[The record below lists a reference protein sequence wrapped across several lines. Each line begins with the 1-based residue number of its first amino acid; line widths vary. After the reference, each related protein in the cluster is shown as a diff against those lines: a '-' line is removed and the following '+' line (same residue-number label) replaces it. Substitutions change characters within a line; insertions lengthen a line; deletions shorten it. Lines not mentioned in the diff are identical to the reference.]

1 MSKLKLFVENFLVF
15 GLGGVVQK
23 AIPLVMVPIVTRL
36 MPNSD
41 YFGLNDM
48 SNTVFSFGCAFA
60 VMGMYDAMY
69 RMFFEKD
76 DEDYKK
82 KVCSTALLFTIA
94 NSLIIFSIVA
104 IPFAVS
110 IITIFDI
117 FHYAISGKG
126 WDI

>member
-15 GLGGVVQK
+15 GLGGVIQK

-82 KVCSTALLFTIA
+82 KAVEWLAQRCRHDIQGYEAK
-94 NSLIIFSIVA
+94 II
-104 IPFAVS
+104 
-110 IITIFDI
+110 
-117 FHYAISGKG
+117 
-126 WDI
+126 